1 MSYTGSKEEI
11 TIIKQTHSA
20 KLSQSWR
27 ENRLDAIDN
36 TIIHDN
42 ILYELY
48 EKGYVD
54 VTDER
59 LAKRVSKNI
68 IAEAIE
74 AVEVGNYE
82 NINEYFLDKYD
93 EEWNEVMMDYI
104 IEWNPLI
111 RWNISTGDWSLV
123 NKRSANIGSAIHM

>member
-1 MSYTGSKEEI
+1 MSYIRSKEET
-11 TIIKQTHSA
+11 TIIKQTNSA
-20 KLSQSWR
+20 KLSQGWR
-27 ENRLDAIDN
+27 EDCLDAIDN

-74 AVEVGNYE
+74 AVETGNYE

-93 EEWNEVMMDYI
+93 EEWNEVVMDYI

-111 RWNISTGDWSLV
+111 RWNSSTGDWSLV
-123 NKRSANIGSAIHM
+123 N

>member
-74 AVEVGNYE
+74 AVEIGNYE

-123 NKRSANIGSAIHM
+123 N

>member
-1 MSYTGSKEEI
+1 MSYTWSKEEV
-11 TIIKQTHSA
+11 TIIKQTLSA
-20 KLSQSWR
+20 KLSQGWR

-74 AVEVGNYE
+74 AVEIGNYE
-82 NINEYFLDKYD
+82 NVNEYFLDKYD
-93 EEWNEVMMDYI
+93 EEWNEVVMDYI

-111 RWNISTGDWSLV
+111 RWNSSTGDWSLV
-123 NKRSANIGSAIHM
+123 N

>member
-1 MSYTGSKEEI
+1 MM
-11 TIIKQTHSA
+11 QTNST
-20 KLSQSWR
+20 KLSQGWR
-27 ENRLDAIDN
+27 EDRLDAIDN

-54 VTDER
+54 VVGER
-59 LAKRVSKNI
+59 LAKRVSKNF
-68 IAEAIE
+68 IAEAME
-74 AVEVGNYE
+74 AVEIGDYE
-82 NINEYFLDKYD
+82 NINEYFMDKYV
-93 EEWNEVMMDYI
+93 EEWNEVVMNYI

-123 NKRSANIGSAIHM
+123 K

>member
-1 MSYTGSKEEI
+1 MSSITGFLLKMSYTGSKEEI
-11 TIIKQTHSA
+11 TIIMHTNTA
-20 KLSQSWR
+20 KLSQGWR
-27 ENRLDAIDN
+27 ESRLDAIDN

-48 EKGYVD
+48 EQGYVD
-54 VTDER
+54 VAGER
-59 LAKRVSKNI
+59 LAKRVSKNL

-74 AVEVGNYE
+74 AVEIGEYE
-82 NINEYFLDKYD
+82 NINEYFMDKYD
-93 EEWNEVMMDYI
+93 EEWNEIVMDYI

-123 NKRSANIGSAIHM
+123 K

>member
-1 MSYTGSKEEI
+1 MSSITGFLLKMSYTRSNREVA
-11 TIIKQTHSA
+11 IIMQTNTT
-20 KLSQSWR
+20 KLQQGWR
-27 ENRLDAIDN
+27 EDRLDAIDN
-36 TIIHDN
+36 TLIHDN

-54 VTDER
+54 VNGER
-59 LAKRVSKNI
+59 LVKRVSKNY

-74 AVEVGNYE
+74 AVEIGDYE
-82 NINEYFLDKYD
+82 NLNEYFMDKYD
-93 EEWNEVMMDYI
+93 EEWNEIVMDYI

-123 NKRSANIGSAIHM
+123 K

>member
-1 MSYTGSKEEI
+1 MSYNGSKEEI

-20 KLSQSWR
+20 KLSQGWR

-74 AVEVGNYE
+74 AVEIGNYE
-82 NINEYFLDKYD
+82 NVNEYFLDKYD
-93 EEWNEVMMDYI
+93 EEWNEVVIDYI

-111 RWNISTGDWSLV
+111 RWNSSTGDWSLV
-123 NKRSANIGSAIHM
+123 N

>member
-1 MSYTGSKEEI
+1 MPSITGFLLKMSYTRSNGEVA
-11 TIIKQTHSA
+11 IIMQTNTT
-20 KLSQSWR
+20 KLQQGWR
-27 ENRLDAIDN
+27 EDRLDAIDN
-36 TIIHDN
+36 TLIHDN

-54 VTDER
+54 VNGER
-59 LAKRVSKNI
+59 LVKRVSKNF

-74 AVEVGNYE
+74 AIEIGDYE
-82 NINEYFLDKYD
+82 NLNEYFMDKYD
-93 EEWNEVMMDYI
+93 EEWNEIVMDYI

-123 NKRSANIGSAIHM
+123 K

>member
-54 VTDER
+54 VTDEK
-59 LAKRVSKNI
+59 LAKRISKNI

-74 AVEVGNYE
+74 AVEIGDYA
-82 NINEYFLDKYD
+82 NITEYFLDKYD
-93 EEWNEVMMDYI
+93 EEWNEVVMDYI
-104 IEWNPLI
+104 IEWNPII

-123 NKRSANIGSAIHM
+123 NINSH